1 MKCKIVLR
9 FVALLLVFTLLGSAF
24 AQDDMVTVVYWDE
37 PQSPGAEVVINQII
51 ENFEAANPGVDV
63 VREVIGWEVLR
74 DIAKTSIEAGEG
86 PDIMYYDA
94 GPGYMGIL
102 ATAGLLYP
110 LDDAYEQYGWDD
122 RLVPTSR
129 AFTTF
134 DGSVYGVGHE
144 LEGGGLYWNKT
155 IFAEEGLEPPANM
168 DELMALCGAFRELGY
183 DVPMAAGWADIN
195 GMALTHNW
203 YPILQNLV
211 GPDMIAAAISGEH
224 PWTDPGI
231 VEAMNIVAG
240 DMVEA
245 GCFSEDA
252 GSLGFLEGNMLFYSS
267 QAPMMQMSTWAMQFL
282 TFQYLIVDEIGFM
295 AYPPFEGKPGAFKM
309 SLGGTWVVIGD
320 TEHPDETLALLDYFV
335 SEEALPLWME
345 AKLLPVLSGIDYS
358 QFDLPPV
365 YADFTTLVSNW
376 TGPVGYHVDILTPA
390 HFTTV
395 MWEGLPEVA
404 AGRRTAEEH
413 AANMQAEMDKAI
425 EEGTNFDITG

>member
-1 MKCKIVLR
+1 MNYKTVFWLFALVLV
-9 FVALLLVFTLLGSAF
+9 FALLGTAF
-24 AQDDMVTVVYWDE
+24 AQDDMVQIVYWDE

-51 ENFEAANPGVDV
+51 ANFEAANPGVDV
-63 VREVIGWEVLR
+63 VREVIGWEVMR
-74 DIAKTSIEAGEG
+74 DIARTTIEAGEG

-110 LDDAYEQYGWDD
+110 LDDAYESYGWDD

-129 AFTTF
+129 EFTTF

-144 LEGGGLYWNKT
+144 LEGGGLYVNKT
-155 IFAEEGLEPPANM
+155 IFEEEGLETPASF
-168 DELMALCGAFRELGY
+168 DELLALCGIFRERGY

-203 YPILQNLV
+203 YPILQNWV
-211 GPDMIAAAISGEH
+211 GPGLVASAISGEH
-224 PWTDPGI
+224 PWNDPEI
-231 VEAMNIVAG
+231 VKTMNIVAG
-240 DMVEA
+240 DMVDA
-245 GCFSEDA
+245 GCFSDDA

-282 TFQYLIVDEIGFM
+282 TFQNLIVDDIGFM
-295 AYPPFEGKPGAFKM
+295 AYPPFEGRPGAFKM

-320 TEHPDETLALLDYFV
+320 TEHPDETLAFLDYLV
-335 SEEALPLWME
+335 SEEALPLWID
-345 AKLLPVLSGIDYS
+345 ANLLPVLKGVDYN
-358 QFDLPPV
+358 QFDLAPV
-365 YADFTTLVSNW
+365 YRDFTNLVSNW
-376 TGPVGYHVDILTPA
+376 EGPVGYHLDILTPA

-413 AANMQAEMDKAI
+413 ATNMQAEMDKAI